1 MKLSP
6 LITRWVQLETLA
18 TDTMVV
24 KHLYAVDMFAVNAL
38 GTYEIV
44 HSIYIY
50 ILCYCKLI
58 CFVFT
63 LLHTSLLKKCKQSIL
78 E

>member
-38 GTYEIV
+38 GTYEI
-44 HSIYIY
+44 YIY

-58 CFVFT
+58 FFVLT